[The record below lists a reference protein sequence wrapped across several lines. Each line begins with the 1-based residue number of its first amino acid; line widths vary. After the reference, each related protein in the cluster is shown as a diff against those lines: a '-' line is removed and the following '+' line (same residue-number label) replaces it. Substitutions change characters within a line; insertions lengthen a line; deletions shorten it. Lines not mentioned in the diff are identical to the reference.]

1 MANVSF
7 VMLIARS
14 ANRSNRKTNTI
25 QTKTHTHTHTHTFE
39 QWDAPGMPSLRNRIV
54 SLPHEDLRRD
64 SEPQMQCDL
73 EDSCTRLLGL
83 DRQRDGIQSLHVRP
97 KE

>member
-25 QTKTHTHTHTHTFE
+25 QTKTHTHTQTFE